1 MKARIPAKHK
11 ITNAQKEFIKEFMES
26 REEETTRRMLKL
38 VCAGLNQEFGFGK
51 ERLQRFLNQL
61 DLMSLDE
68 IVWWHVD
75 KLVIDQIG
83 LNFERE
89 KDG

>member
-1 MKARIPAKHK
+1 
-11 ITNAQKEFIKEFMES
+11 
-26 REEETTRRMLKL
+26 
-38 VCAGLNQEFGFGK
+38 
-51 ERLQRFLNQL
+51 
-61 DLMSLDE
+61 MSLDE